1 MSRMTERKEYTIGEL
16 DRLYSQGLTKQAY
29 TYYRKLRHEGYKPV
43 PAMKK
48 LVAYRRMQEAIKS
61 YKEL

>member
-1 MSRMTERKEYTIGEL
+1 MGRPKTNKDYSVKEL
-16 DRLYSQGLTKQAY
+16 DKLYASGLTPVAY
-29 TYYRKLRHEGYKPV
+29 RFYRKLRKEGYKPV